1 MTSEQPEIPAPIE
14 PEAPEATAAPET
26 SPAAEAPE
34 APVAPAAQ
42 TPTGNS
48 DEPSPIRVVQNLLE
62 LSADEADS
70 IVAQATE
77 TRVRR
82 APKLGAFFFVGA
94 VVGIILGLIVGIW
107 LSDPNMVKR
116 GIYIT
121 VSVVFVTTIVE
132 LFVGALVVYLDKR
145 SQKAESK

>member
-1 MTSEQPEIPAPIE
+1 MTSEQPEIPAPLE
-14 PEAPEATAAPET
+14 PEATAAPET
-26 SPAAEAPE
+26 SPAAAAPE
-34 APVAPAAQ
+34 APAAQ
-42 TPTGNS
+42 AATENS
-48 DEPSPIRVVQNLLE
+48 DEPSPIRVVQNLSE

-70 IVAQATE
+70 IVAKATE
-77 TRVRR
+77 TRIRH

-94 VVGIILGLIVGIW
+94 VVGIILGLLLGFW